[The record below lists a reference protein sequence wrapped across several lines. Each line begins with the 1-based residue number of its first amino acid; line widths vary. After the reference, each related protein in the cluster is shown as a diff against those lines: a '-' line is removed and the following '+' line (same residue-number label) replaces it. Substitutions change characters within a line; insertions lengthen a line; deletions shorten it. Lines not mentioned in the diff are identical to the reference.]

1 MHLAP
6 NWGKEGLQQQLLIG
20 MVLELK
26 STGKSINSKRK
37 NNIMKLKLILLLSA
51 MAYAGASFGQAKAPE
66 PDYTLSF
73 NASVVTDYRYRGIS
87 QSRLKPA
94 VQGGLDFVH
103 KNGFY
108 LGAWGSTIK
117 WIKDSGATDGN
128 VEIDL
133 YGGFKGE
140 LAKGVAFD
148 VGMLRYEYVSNKL
161 GAVSGYA
168 NANTTELYGALTYGV
183 VTAKYSQS
191 LSNLF
196 GNINSKNSQY
206 LDLSATFDLGSGMTL
221 TPHVGR
227 QLVNNNPNYHY
238 TDYSITLA
246 KDLGNGLS
254 ASAMLVDTN
263 AKSSSYTWGGK
274 YVGKSGAV
282 VGLKYSF

>member
-1 MHLAP
+1 
-6 NWGKEGLQQQLLIG
+6 

-37 NNIMKLKLILLLSA
+37 NNIMKLKLTLALSA
-51 MAYAGASFGQAKAPE
+51 LAYAGASFGQAKAPE

-94 VQGGLDFVH
+94 VQGGLDFAH
-103 KNGFY
+103 KKGFY

-117 WIKDSGATDGN
+117 WIEDSGATDGN

-140 LAKGVAFD
+140 LAKDVAFD
-148 VGMLRYEYVSNKL
+148 VGVLRYEYVRNKL